1 MFPMAVEAAGYELG
15 EVLARLLA
23 RRAGTPADPHR
34 QRPHSVCDVI
44 RALPVEARFR
54 PPDGVR

>member
-23 RRAGTPADPHR
+23 RRAGDRAADPTT
-34 QRPHSVCDVI
+34 PGSSCDETRRVA
-44 RALPVEARFR
+44 RGVGRFR

>member
-23 RRAGTPADPHR
+23 RRAG
-34 QRPHSVCDVI
+34 DV
-44 RALPVEARFR
+44 R
-54 PPDGVR
+54 